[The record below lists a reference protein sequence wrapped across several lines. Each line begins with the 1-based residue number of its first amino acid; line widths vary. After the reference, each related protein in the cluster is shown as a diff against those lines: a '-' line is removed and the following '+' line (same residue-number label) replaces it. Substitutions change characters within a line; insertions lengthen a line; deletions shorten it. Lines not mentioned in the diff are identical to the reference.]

1 MNSETSQAIAPG
13 ITGIDGTVHR
23 VAVKAHEAVD
33 KLEQTVGAG
42 TEKVMG
48 LQEEYGTMCREHV
61 KANPLVSVAA
71 AFGAGIIFSKLV
83 LR

>member
-42 TEKVMG
+42 TERPTRAILRAPAPSVPPVSSIRP
-48 LQEEYGTMCREHV
+48 LQAPR
-61 KANPLVSVAA
+61 AA
-71 AFGAGIIFSKLV
+71 AAH
-83 LR
+83 